1 MRFSCDYGM
10 KGGASSFLGNWCYK
24 KPGQGKSHTWRSCC
38 SFFGDRFGGR
48 NDNLRL
54 SWGFHLDHIGGG
66 LVGVMWIHGI
76 PANSL
81 LLSTHRPVTTLVE
94 WGETSCVLFVKKT
107 NLRWAMMM
115 KSFALFTFFCF
126 SVLACQVYLA
136 APTLNVLSSP
146 GTLMSA
152 LFRFF
157 SSQRRHWLWQTWK
170 FMRGKLR
177 RREKWQPSQSFST
190 HVLEGRRNRC
200 NCRVPSCLHQQ
211 VWSINQC
218 DCLYITQKAMLCLS
232 Q

>member
-81 LLSTHRPVTTLVE
+81 LLSTHRPVTTLE
-94 WGETSCVLFVKKT
+94 WGETSCVLFVKKR
-107 NLRWAMMM
+107 NFLRWGMMM

-126 SVLACQVYLA
+126 SVLLSGWSGCTDFECTIFPRDFDVSSFSLFLFST
-136 APTLNVLSSP
+136 PTLIMTDLKIHAGKIEKEGKMTAQSVIQYSCTWGSS
-146 GTLMSA
+146 
-152 LFRFF
+152 
-157 SSQRRHWLWQTWK
+157 K
-170 FMRGKLR
+170 
-177 RREKWQPSQSFST
+177 
-190 HVLEGRRNRC
+190 
-200 NCRVPSCLHQQ
+200 
-211 VWSINQC
+211 
-218 DCLYITQKAMLCLS
+218 
-232 Q
+232 

>member
-94 WGETSCVLFVKKT
+94 WGETSCVLFVKK
-107 NLRWAMMM
+107 LIWGERWWWNPSLCLPFSASVCLLVRFIWLHRLWMYYLPQGLWCQLF
-115 KSFALFTFFCF
+115 FAFFLLNADTDYDRLENSCGENWEGGKNDSPVSH
-126 SVLACQVYLA
+126 SVL
-136 APTLNVLSSP
+136 
-146 GTLMSA
+146 
-152 LFRFF
+152 
-157 SSQRRHWLWQTWK
+157 
-170 FMRGKLR
+170 
-177 RREKWQPSQSFST
+177 
-190 HVLEGRRNRC
+190 VLESIDAIVVCLLAYTSRC
-200 NCRVPSCLHQQ
+200 GQ
-211 VWSINQC
+211 
-218 DCLYITQKAMLCLS
+218 
-232 Q
+232 